1 MGGIED
7 KDFRSNY
14 VEIKVYVNQLV
25 EMTHK

>member
-7 KDFRSNY
+7 KDFRSKY